1 MASTTQSRTRYMY
14 DCGPG
19 DLRLCVEQL
28 LGYLRRE
35 YLWCIEMIR
44 VIPFAAYM
52 TTWCLCR
59 KAVNDPTNKTFRGK
73 EKRCITRISCKKGKA
88 TSGALCKH
96 CVRKRKTQEDLVEC
110 AESLKATR
118 ELYHVDDLDYSAP

>member
-59 KAVNDPTNKTFRGK
+59 KAVNDPTNKISRGK
-73 EKRCITRISCKKGKA
+73 EKRCITRISCKKEKA

-96 CVRKRKTQEDLVEC
+96 CVRRRKTQEDLVEC
-110 AESLKATR
+110 AEPQSQTQKVHCVSVL
-118 ELYHVDDLDYSAP
+118 SP